1 MEYKTTEAKRKANS
15 KYRKANKEE
24 EKVKTYR
31 RTAKMY
37 LTKYAELS
45 DILFF
50 QKTIV
55 ERVKELAAD
64 EPDMA
69 DEIRKVY
76 LENLAAQEE
85 KLKEE

>member
-1 MEYKTTEAKRKANS
+1 MEFKTTEAKRKANS

-37 LTKYAELS
+37 LTKYADLA
-45 DILFF
+45 DILLF

-55 ERVKELAAD
+55 DRVTELAAN
-64 EPDMA
+64 EPDKA

-76 LENLAAQEE
+76 LENLSEQEE